1 MKRLFSW
8 NIVAPVS
15 VIILIL
21 AVWQLAASLFDI
33 PSWMLPSPVQI
44 VEEGMQIYPR
54 VLDHSLSTVLI
65 ALGGFAIGASVGIIL
80 AVGLHLI
87 PQVRQAVYPL
97 MVLSQ
102 NIPIIALAPLLVL
115 WFGFGALPKILII
128 TLVCFFPIAVSLID
142 GFRQTNPALLNYM
155 RMIGANRRQIFFKL
169 EWPSALPYFFSG
181 LKISATYS
189 VMGAVIAEWLGAQ
202 KGLGVFMTVASSA
215 FRTDQVF
222 VSIFAIMLI
231 SMILFGFI
239 LLLEKWMIP
248 WNTETKGS
256 ERDDG

>member
-1 MKRLFSW
+1 MKRFISWHTGAPLLTIFTILVFWQIVVTLFE
-8 NIVAPVS
+8 
-15 VIILIL
+15 
-21 AVWQLAASLFDI
+21 I
-33 PSWMLPSPVQI
+33 PAWMLPGPAQI
-44 VEEGMQIYPR
+44 IQEGFEIYPR
-54 VLDHSLSTVLI
+54 IIDHSTSTILI
-65 ALGGFAIGASVGIIL
+65 ALGGFAIGVSFGLLL
-80 AVGLHLI
+80 AVLLHLVPKARESI
-87 PQVRQAVYPL
+87 YPL

-102 NIPIIALAPLLVL
+102 NVPIIALAPLLVL

-155 RMIGANRRQIFFKL
+155 QMIGASRRQIFFKL

-202 KGLGVFMTVASSA
+202 QGLGVFMTVASSA

-231 SMILFGFI
+231 SLVLFGFI
-239 LLLEKWMIP
+239 LLLEKWLIP
-248 WNTETKGS
+248 WDTDKKGS
-256 ERDDG
+256 GTDE